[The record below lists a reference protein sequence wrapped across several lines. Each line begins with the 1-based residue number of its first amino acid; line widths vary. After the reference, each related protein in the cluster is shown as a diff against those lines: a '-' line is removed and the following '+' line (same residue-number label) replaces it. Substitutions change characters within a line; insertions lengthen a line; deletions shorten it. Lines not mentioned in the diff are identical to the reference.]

1 MSCGMKGPSTTG
13 QAMVSQTPVFDNGHR
28 ARKTVLS
35 RKAGVYRPTKKHR
48 KQRFL

>member
-1 MSCGMKGPSTTG
+1 MSHSGNAPQS
-13 QAMVSQTPVFDNGHR
+13 MVDQTPIFDNKHK

>member
-1 MSCGMKGPSTTG
+1 MSCGMTGPRSTG

-28 ARKTVLS
+28 VRKTVLS

-48 KQRFL
+48 RPKFL